1 MLGSSNSIAC
11 ANIMLNTAVAESLK
25 EYADRLEGA
34 GEDKNQVLHD
44 LIRETVSKHKRIIF
58 NGNGYDDAWIKEA
71 TQERG
76 LLNLRTT
83 PDCVP
88 CLLSEKNAD
97 LLTGHKVFSMAE
109 LRSRCEI
116 MLENYTKTV
125 SIEALT
131 MIDMARKE
139 ILPAVE
145 EYTASVAAGVAAKR
159 TAVAQ
164 LSCSY
169 EAGLVSKLSQLT
181 DQIAQR
187 TDELELAMVHLGDES
202 DVMVQADYVRDEIL
216 PKMGSLRAAVDEAE
230 TMTAKKYWPF
240 PSYGELLFGVR

>member
-1 MLGSSNSIAC
+1 
-11 ANIMLNTAVAESLK
+11 
-25 EYADRLEGA
+25 
-34 GEDKNQVLHD
+34 
-44 LIRETVSKHKRIIF
+44 
-58 NGNGYDDAWIKEA
+58 
-71 TQERG
+71 
-76 LLNLRTT
+76 
-83 PDCVP
+83 
-88 CLLSEKNAD
+88 
-97 LLTGHKVFSMAE
+97 MAE

-240 PSYGELLFGVR
+240 PSYGNCCSACAEYKEEKLCVPLWDIAGRVWITRPSDKDLTVLSPVDRMTPGS